1 MVIKCLSDIFSH
13 IVVDAGLEYC
23 HKVGHRG
30 YDKTLKNESF
40 NDLFYWYF
48 SWYLSWYPFIYSNG
62 LFYCQFTFSRFLG
75 VTETSNHDNRAAI
88 AFLI

>member
-1 MVIKCLSDIFSH
+1 MLARSIAIRSDTVHTI
-13 IVVDAGLEYC
+13 
-23 HKVGHRG
+23 
-30 YDKTLKNESF
+30 KTLKNESF

-48 SWYLSWYPFIYSNG
+48 SWYLSWYPLIYSNG
-62 LFYCQFTFSRFLG
+62 LFYCQFTFSLFLG